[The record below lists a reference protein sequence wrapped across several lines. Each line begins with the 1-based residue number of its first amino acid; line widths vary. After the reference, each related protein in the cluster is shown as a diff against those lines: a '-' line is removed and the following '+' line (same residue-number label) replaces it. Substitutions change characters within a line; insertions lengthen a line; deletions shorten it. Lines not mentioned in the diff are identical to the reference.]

1 MGVTT
6 SFARFSVDS
15 TMKKKRIITLHVS
28 GGLGNQ
34 MFQYAAARSAAL
46 RCDADLVLDL
56 SFYHRGRHRNFE
68 LNHFNIAAV
77 SSPLPRGKVAALMA
91 GLISTLRARSVYR
104 ENSFHYNPKFEH
116 VNAPALLQGYFQ
128 SYKYFQLHENQIRHE
143 LRPPD
148 VYGAY
153 NQSLANRI
161 ASNRSA
167 IVHLRRGDY
176 ISNPKAQKTFAE
188 CKIDYYKRALALIP
202 TNSPI
207 FVFSDDIDWAKNN
220 LKISEGATYV
230 GDGTPRTSIEDLK
243 LMSLGYHHI
252 IANSTFSWW
261 GAWLAGS
268 EKGITV
274 APSRWFVDE
283 SIQDSDLFPPGWI
296 RC

>member
-1 MGVTT
+1 
-6 SFARFSVDS
+6 
-15 TMKKKRIITLHVS
+15 MKKKRIITLHVS

-34 MFQYAAARSAAL
+34 LFQYAAARSAAL

-68 LNHFNIAAV
+68 LNHFQIVALP
-77 SSPLPRGKVAALMA
+77 SPLPKGKVAAAIA
-91 GLISTLRARSVYR
+91 GLISSLLVRTVYR
-104 ENSFHYNPKFEH
+104 EEDFHYNSNFEH
-116 VNAPALLQGYFQ
+116 ITAPSRILGYFQ
-128 SYKYFQLHENQIRHE
+128 SYKYFQLHAHQIRHE

-148 VYGAY
+148 VHGAY
-153 NQSLANRI
+153 NQNLANRI
-161 ASNRSA
+161 ASDRST
-167 IVHLRRGDY
+167 IVHVRRGDY
-176 ISNPKAQKTFAE
+176 ISSPKAQKTFAE
-188 CKIDYYKRALALIP
+188 CKIEYYQRALARIP
-202 TNSPI
+202 SDSPL
-207 FVFSDDIDWAKNN
+207 FVFSDDIAWAKNN
-220 LKISEGATYV
+220 LKISDAATFV

-268 EKGITV
+268 EKGMTI
-274 APSRWFVDE
+274 APARWFVDE